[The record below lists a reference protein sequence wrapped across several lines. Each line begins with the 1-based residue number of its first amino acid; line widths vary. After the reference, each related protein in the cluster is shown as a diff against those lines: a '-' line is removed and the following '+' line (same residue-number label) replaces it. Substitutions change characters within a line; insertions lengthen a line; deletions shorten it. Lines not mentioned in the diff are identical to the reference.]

1 MDKLDQFKR
10 AVLGYSAGA
19 GLVVVTIAVMTGPY
33 GFAIAFLVGAAVATL
48 CGIFI
53 LLPIVALLIW
63 VGQLRIWWAILLAPV
78 ILLAGS
84 SILFPPDDLA
94 LILMFR
100 ERGADGQLLP
110 DWRLITMAALAALA
124 ALVGWLVAFGFRTR
138 PESQERE
145 PLA

>member
-10 AVLGYSAGA
+10 ATLGYSAGA

-33 GFAIAFLVGAAVATL
+33 GFALAFLVGAAVATL

-53 LLPIVALLIW
+53 LLPIVFLLIW
-63 VGQLRIWWAILLAPV
+63 IGQLRIWWAVLLAPV

-94 LILMFR
+94 LILTFR
-100 ERGADGQLLP
+100 ERGADGQLVP
-110 DWRLITMAALAALA
+110 DWRRITMAALAAFA
-124 ALVGWLVAFGFRTR
+124 ALVGWLVAFGFRTQ
-138 PESQERE
+138 PKSQEQE
-145 PLA
+145 PPA

>member
-10 AVLGYSAGA
+10 AALGYSAGS

-33 GFAIAFLVGAAVATL
+33 GFALAFLVGAAVATL

-63 VGQLRIWWAILLAPV
+63 IGQLRIWWAVLLAPV

-94 LILMFR
+94 LILTFR
-100 ERGADGQLLP
+100 ERGADGQFLP
-110 DWRLITMAALAALA
+110 DWRLITMAALAAFA

-138 PESQERE
+138 PESQEEE
-145 PLA
+145 PPA